1 MQLLEKATRDRG
13 NSAVTTQNILSR
25 VLGSISPTFYEQL
38 LRTQIPKVKKDSQ
51 IKQLFALLG
60 PAWVKGTLKH
70 IDEIYPWLPLR
81 SH

>member
-13 NSAVTTQNILSR
+13 NSVVRTQNILSR

-38 LRTQIPKVKKDSQ
+38 LRTQIPKMKKDSQ

-60 PAWVKGTLKH
+60 PAWVKAARKH
-70 IDEIYPWLPLR
+70 IDEIDPWLPLR